1 MANLTINRTDF
12 SWTFAAFGAVGL
24 SGLVINQVIATQFG
38 VMSLGRYNM
47 LLAVVIIGGQIGA
60 AGIHSSVLFH
70 TPKALTE
77 GNPTS
82 QVICSGVLATILTS
96 TVITS
101 SIYIGGEI
109 ILRSTNNFYYL
120 DGLQAITIGLF
131 LFPIN
136 KTLLAH
142 LNGLQRIP
150 IFSILFSGRF
160 ILLAATAVAVT
171 YNFDDDQLLLW
182 TITATEGIIF
192 GGLVFANNSEL
203 KELIQWRKMR
213 GMLQTSPPIWIQRF
227 LGTTLLDLNTRLDI
241 LLLGL
246 ISGSR
251 SVGIYSIASLFAEG
265 LYQAATVP
273 RYNFD
278 PVVTNLFIQNK
289 IGELQ
294 DVIKVAK
301 RKIYLF
307 AIPIVALCN
316 LMYPIIVRFLFS
328 KELANESWPVF
339 LILSLGVGISAGYIP
354 FTNLLQQS
362 GLPGRQSIL
371 LVGMTITNISLNIL
385 LIPIFGIK
393 GAALATAISWASLIF
408 YLRKLSN
415 PILGFKV

>member
-1 MANLTINRTDF
+1 MAKLTINRTDF

-142 LNGLQRIP
+142 LNGLQRI
-150 IFSILFSGRF
+150 LFSQS
-160 ILLAATAVAVT
+160 
-171 YNFDDDQLLLW
+171 Y
-182 TITATEGIIF
+182 
-192 GGLVFANNSEL
+192 
-203 KELIQWRKMR
+203 
-213 GMLQTSPPIWIQRF
+213 SP
-227 LGTTLLDLNTRLDI
+227 D
-241 LLLGL
+241 
-246 ISGSR
+246 
-251 SVGIYSIASLFAEG
+251 VLF
-265 LYQAATVP
+265 
-273 RYNFD
+273 F
-278 PVVTNLFIQNK
+278 
-289 IGELQ
+289 
-294 DVIKVAK
+294 
-301 RKIYLF
+301 
-307 AIPIVALCN
+307 
-316 LMYPIIVRFLFS
+316 
-328 KELANESWPVF
+328 
-339 LILSLGVGISAGYIP
+339 
-354 FTNLLQQS
+354 
-362 GLPGRQSIL
+362 
-371 LVGMTITNISLNIL
+371 
-385 LIPIFGIK
+385 
-393 GAALATAISWASLIF
+393 
-408 YLRKLSN
+408 
-415 PILGFKV
+415 